1 MSDRFFL
8 KLIALFG
15 IINLIFLAFKS
26 RLMDIDAHFYVLM
39 IGNLVLAL
47 VSILSARNSIKSLES
62 SNQNAFI
69 RAVYGATLS
78 KLMIC
83 IVGILA
89 YVLAYKPNISKPTVF
104 ILLGIYLIYTLF
116 EAVSM
121 SKLVRQKQ

>member
-47 VSILSARNSIKSLES
+47 VSTLSARNSIKSLQS

-104 ILLGIYLIYTLF
+104 ILLGTYLIYTLF

>member
-1 MSDRFFL
+1 
-8 KLIALFG
+8 
-15 IINLIFLAFKS
+15 
-26 RLMDIDAHFYVLM
+26 MDINAHFYVLM

-47 VSILSARNSIKSLES
+47 VSVLSSRSSIKSLQS
-62 SNQNAFI
+62 TNHNAFI

-83 IVGILA
+83 IIGILA

-104 ILLGIYLIYTLF
+104 ILLGTYLIYTLF

>member
-1 MSDRFFL
+1 MSDRFFI
-8 KLIALFG
+8 KLIGLFG
-15 IINLIFLAFKS
+15 IINLILLAFKS
-26 RLMDIDAHFYVLM
+26 RLMDINAHFYVLM

-47 VSILSARNSIKSLES
+47 VSVLSSRSSIKSLQS
-62 SNQNAFI
+62 TNHNAFI

-83 IVGILA
+83 IIGILA

-104 ILLGIYLIYTLF
+104 ILLGTYLIYTLF